1 MSCCSGS
8 TYDEGQRMT
17 IKVKGFSWVGV
28 GTDDYDRTLHFF
40 TQVLGF
46 PVVDSGD
53 RRAMLQV
60 APGQQLEIFGQ
71 DGRGK
76 TLNTPP
82 TIAFEVDD
90 VAEASQALVAGGA
103 ELIGEP
109 GSWSGHE
116 WQYFRTPDGHIFEIK
131 RS

>member
-1 MSCCSGS
+1 
-8 TYDEGQRMT
+8 MT
-17 IKVKGFSWVGV
+17 LKIKGFSWVGV
-28 GTDDYDRTLHFF
+28 GTDHYEASLRFF
-40 TQVLGF
+40 TEVLGLEIEAEADKQAILR
-46 PVVDSGD
+46 VG
-53 RRAMLQV
+53 
-60 APGQQLEIFGQ
+60 PGQQLEIFGAE
-71 DGRGK
+71 GRGK

-90 VAEASQALVAGGA
+90 VAAASQSLVAGGA

-131 RS
+131 RSPAVP